1 MTHRTHALRPGSQ
14 WRRAPSAPVS
24 LRPRTVLL
32 VAGGIALAAALVVAV
47 GVGTQFLLWT
57 TKVPGDFTGSFYAP
71 LAKGGDS
78 PLADL
83 AWLAGTWRE
92 EREGGEVLE
101 ERWDP
106 PLGDSMTG
114 TMRWLKDGKASMYE
128 FLLLEAR
135 EEGVRLHIR
144 HFHPGSVA
152 WEGKDEPVSLTL
164 AERYRRE
171 LVFTSEVDFPS
182 RFTMRLDDEGVL
194 HSVLE
199 GLQGL
204 EETRLTFTYRRVGP

>member
-24 LRPRTVLL
+24 LQPRTVLL
-32 VAGGIALAAALVVAV
+32 VAGGIALAAALVVGA
-47 GVGTQFLLWT
+47 GVGADFLVKT
-57 TKVPGDFTGSFYAP
+57 TRLPVDMTRSPYGP
-71 LAKGGDS
+71 LVKGGES

-92 EREGGEVLE
+92 EREGGDVLE
-101 ERWDP
+101 ERWDL

-114 TMRWLKDGKASMYE
+114 TMRWLKDGQASMYE

-135 EEGVRLHIR
+135 EDVVRLHIR

-152 WEGKDEPVSLTL
+152 WEGKDEPVTLTL

-171 LVFTSEVDFPS
+171 LVFTSEVAFPS

-194 HSVLE
+194 HAVLE

-204 EETRLTFTYRRVGP
+204 EETRMTFTYRRVGP